1 MSHDPDI
8 AKSPFASYT
17 PRRSPGVT
25 VVVPAI
31 VMPGIAIA
39 AFNRT
44 SPTFTGAFVRVDR
57 NSMRKLLDPC
67 RSSPVGFE
75 SVIARSPD
83 RTVCSTAPVGS
94 GCGAAAVLVRSHHP
108 PTAIAMMR
116 TTAAA
121 TQRGIAKDGVVT
133 GAVTGR
139 SRYSL
144 IQ

>member
-39 AFNRT
+39 AFSRT
-44 SPTFTGAFVRVDR
+44 SPTSIGALVRADR
-57 NSMRKLLDPC
+57 NSMRKLLAPC
-67 RSSPVGFE
+67 RSSPAGFE
-75 SVIARSPD
+75 SVIAKSPA
-83 RTVCSTAPVGS
+83 RTVCSTAPVDS
-94 GCGAAAVLVRSHHP
+94 GCGAAAVLARSHHP
-108 PTAIAMMR
+108 PAAIAMTR
-116 TTAAA
+116 TTAAG
-121 TQRGIAKDGVVT
+121 TQRGTANDGVVT
-133 GAVTGR
+133 GADTGR
-139 SRYSL
+139 RRYSL